1 MGAITEILQWF
12 AKLSAIVP
20 PSVLAEVIQG
30 LTGLEPLV
38 APLPGSGQVAAYLQR
53 IGVVDPLAAPVDAI
67 WEAVLAARQPQPA
80 PSTGAVA
87 KPASGAAVQPQAA
100 DFHINPVTLQILSA
114 LLAQLAQWLLGKL
127 QSTTT
132 TVAAAAA

>member
-12 AKLSAIVP
+12 AQLSAIIP
-20 PSVLAEVIQG
+20 PKVLGEVIQG
-30 LTGLEPLV
+30 LTELEPV
-38 APLPGSGQVAAYLQR
+38 ATPLPGAGQVAAYLQG

-80 PSTGAVA
+80 PGAGAVA
-87 KPASGAAVQPQAA
+87 NSTRGAAVQPQAA
-100 DFHINPVTLQILSA
+100 DFHINPVTLQILAA

-127 QSTTT
+127 QPTTPA
-132 TVAAAAA
+132 VAA

>member
-12 AKLSAIVP
+12 AELSAIVP
-20 PSVLAEVIQG
+20 PAVLTEVIQG
-30 LTGLEPLV
+30 LSELEPLL
-38 APLPGSGQVAAYLQR
+38 APLPGPGQVDAYLQR

-80 PSTGAVA
+80 PSAAAVA
-87 KPASGAAVQPQAA
+87 HPAGGAAVQPQAA
-100 DFHINPVTLQILSA
+100 DPRISPVMLQILST

-127 QSTTT
+127 QPTTPA
-132 TVAAAAA
+132 VAA

>member
-20 PSVLAEVIQG
+20 PSVLEEVIQG
-30 LTGLEPLV
+30 LTELEPV
-38 APLPGSGQVAAYLQR
+38 ATPLPGPGQVAAYLQQ

-80 PSTGAVA
+80 PSAPAAA
-87 KPASGAAVQPQAA
+87 KPDGAAAVQPQAV
-100 DFHINPVTLQILSA
+100 DFRINAVTLQILA
-114 LLAQLAQWLLGKL
+114 TLLAQLAEWLLGKL
-127 QSTTT
+127 QPTTP
-132 TVAAAAA
+132 AAAA

>member
-20 PSVLAEVIQG
+20 PKVLAEVIQG
-30 LTGLEPLV
+30 LTALEPVV

-67 WEAVLAARQPQPA
+67 WEAVLAAQEPPPA
-80 PSTGAVA
+80 PSAGAVA
-87 KPASGAAVQPQAA
+87 KPAAVAAVQPQTV

-132 TVAAAAA
+132 VAA

>member
-20 PSVLAEVIQG
+20 PNVLAEVIQG
-30 LTGLEPLV
+30 LTALEPLA
-38 APLPGSGQVAAYLQR
+38 APLPGPGQVAAYLQR

-80 PSTGAVA
+80 PSAGAN
-87 KPASGAAVQPQAA
+87 PAGGAAVQPQAA
-100 DFHINPVTLQILSA
+100 DPRISPVTLQILST
-114 LLAQLAQWLLGKL
+114 LLAELAQWLLGKL
-127 QSTTT
+127 QPTTPA
-132 TVAAAAA
+132 VAA